1 MTRSTS
7 RSITCSLTRLARCFS
22 HITSRSM
29 STPRVS
35 IPSKACCMRARFWS
49 SRALRRVSM
58 TAGLTR
64 EASSRSVWAKPN
76 QRMRAPLAR
85 AMSTARCRARSLP
98 SPLGSAMARMVRR
111 SFMLEASCG
120 GRGATGERGS
130 TDSRSVDGWQYNRR
144 GRSNGSSRAGN
155 LPPRSQSIIQFQVR
169 HGEPRMAWVLRLLL
183 WFSLATLPD
192 GVHAEGGFDLEQVV
206 DRARQLAAERHVP
219 PAPVP
224 RFLRELDYDAWR
236 NIRFDPEQS
245 LWREDGG
252 PFQVML
258 VLPGLYYWHP
268 VSLNV
273 VEQGEVRPVPFARG
287 QYLFADR
294 ALERRVPSDLG
305 HAGFTLTHPLSGR
318 IGEYNQFLVFAG
330 ASYFRAVGRDSHFGL
345 SARGLAVDTGLPRGE
360 QFPAFTTFWLVRP
373 EPGAHSMVVY
383 ALLEGEQVTG
393 AYRFDVTPG
402 DPTLIGVQA
411 VLFPRRAIELPGL
424 APLTSMFFHGRHTP
438 RPRGEWRPQVHDS
451 DGLLMRDADSG
462 EWLWRDREGEQ
473 VTGAYRFD
481 VTPGAP
487 TLIGVQAVLFPR
499 RAIEL
504 PGLAPLTS
512 MFFHG
517 RHTPRPRGEW
527 RPQVHDSDGLLMR
540 DADSGEWLWRPL
552 INPEVLT
559 QDFFE
564 VGELSGFGLLQRDRE
579 FTSYQDLE
587 AHYHRRPSAW
597 VTPVGR
603 WGAGRVVLTQ
613 LPTPVET
620 HDTCVAHM
628 LPASLPAHG

>member
-1 MTRSTS
+1 
-7 RSITCSLTRLARCFS
+7 
-22 HITSRSM
+22 
-29 STPRVS
+29 
-35 IPSKACCMRARFWS
+35 
-49 SRALRRVSM
+49 
-58 TAGLTR
+58 
-64 EASSRSVWAKPN
+64 
-76 QRMRAPLAR
+76 
-85 AMSTARCRARSLP
+85 
-98 SPLGSAMARMVRR
+98 
-111 SFMLEASCG
+111 
-120 GRGATGERGS
+120 
-130 TDSRSVDGWQYNRR
+130 
-144 GRSNGSSRAGN
+144 
-155 LPPRSQSIIQFQVR
+155 
-169 HGEPRMAWVLRLLL
+169 MAWVLRLLL
-183 WFSLATLPD
+183 WSLLATLPD
-192 GVHAEGGFDLEQVV
+192 GAHSEGGFDLEQVV

-219 PAPVP
+219 PASVP

-252 PFQVML
+252 PFQAML

-273 VEQGEVRPVPFARG
+273 VEQGEVRSVPFERS

-294 ALERRVPSDLG
+294 ELERRVPSDLG

-462 EWLWRDREGEQ
+462 EWLWR
-473 VTGAYRFD
+473 
-481 VTPGAP
+481 
-487 TLIGVQAVLFPR
+487 
-499 RAIEL
+499 
-504 PGLAPLTS
+504 
-512 MFFHG
+512 
-517 RHTPRPRGEW
+517 
-527 RPQVHDSDGLLMR
+527 
-540 DADSGEWLWRPL
+540 PL

-613 LPTPVET
+613 LPTPDET
-620 HDTCVAHM
+620 HDNIVAFWQ
-628 LPASLPAHG
+628 PASLPEQGEYRFAYTLAIGAGDLARHELGQVRHTLVGDGNRIGGGNVEGALRLLVDFSGPALRQLAPTAAVTGQVTALEGSELVEQFVQYNAPCGCWRLSMLVRPGPSGELAVRAYLRHGDDSLTETWSYRLPPGQRRSGAGH